1 MLSKIELKK
10 QLLSLGIRV
19 KGNYVR
25 KSDIEA
31 AIDYNYAK
39 DAARYMWFIVKGDGT
54 IWEGIEDPNDAKTS
68 LKELKETDKDAK
80 IISRSKI
87 DKEKLAEFFKNN
99 KVPKHM
105 IDKGLREAKKSI
117 KMGN

>member
-10 QLLSLGIRV
+10 QLISLGIRV
-19 KGNYVR
+19 QGNYVR

-39 DAARYMWFIVKGDGT
+39 DAARYLWFIVKSDGT
-54 IWEGIEDPNDAKTS
+54 IWEGIEDLNDAKTS
-68 LKELKETDKDAK
+68 LKELKETDTGAK
-80 IISRSKI
+80 LISRSKM
-87 DKEKLAEFFKNN
+87 DKEKLADFFKRN

-105 IDKGLREAKKSI
+105 LNKGLREAKKA
-117 KMGN
+117 KKEL